1 MSLSFL
7 IAIAKCWSIL
17 LALCQLHLSRV
28 GKPAGNPQMQSHSAR
43 VYTTPVMRLS
53 AQLGIAFSISSQRW
67 DCNVYRLYISS
78 LAGFDGTRR
87 ACDSPNPTSLS
98 PEPIYIRYALYTS
111 YIYTRLL
118 YTSYIFI
125 SASYIQVANSTILQ
139 EKHTF
144 FVIGEEKDQ
153 LLTDTKL
160 SAKGQSRI

>member
-1 MSLSFL
+1 MSLSLSFL

-43 VYTTPVMRLS
+43 VYTTPVMRL
-53 AQLGIAFSISSQRW
+53 QLGIAFSISSQRW
-67 DCNVYRLYISS
+67 DCNIYRLYISS

-125 SASYIQVANSTILQ
+125 STSYIQVANSMILR
-139 EKHTF
+139 EKKHTYF
-144 FVIGEEKDQ
+144 FCNWRGEG
-153 LLTDTKL
+153 
-160 SAKGQSRI
+160 SAPHRY